1 MSPAADGRKTGP
13 ERIPTSAA
21 GRFFRAALARAYARV
36 VGMSRDPTWIFFDTV
51 LPLLAV
57 ASYVFLYKS
66 MQAPRAFLGFVILGS
81 SMIAFWLN
89 VLWGMATMLYWEK
102 EMGRLEQ
109 YLLAPTSRMALL
121 LGLALGGMFNTS
133 LRALVTFIAGSII
146 FKVPFSVD
154 DPLGLVAIFILTM
167 AALYGLGMLGSSA
180 FLLYGREAYYI
191 NNLLQ
196 EPVFL
201 GCGVFFPVKSLGLWV
216 GTIFSLIPIT
226 LGLDGMRQILYGS
239 AAGYGFIPYRIEM
252 IVLLALAVVY
262 VLLARWALRTME
274 NLSRREGRLTLRW
287 Q

>member
-121 LGLALGGMFNTS
+121 LGLAL
-133 LRALVTFIAGSII
+133 
-146 FKVPFSVD
+146 
-154 DPLGLVAIFILTM
+154 
-167 AALYGLGMLGSSA
+167 AAVLFCL
-180 FLLYGREAYYI
+180 
-191 NNLLQ
+191 
-196 EPVFL
+196 
-201 GCGVFFPVKSLGLWV
+201 GVFF
-216 GTIFSLIPIT
+216 LIPIT